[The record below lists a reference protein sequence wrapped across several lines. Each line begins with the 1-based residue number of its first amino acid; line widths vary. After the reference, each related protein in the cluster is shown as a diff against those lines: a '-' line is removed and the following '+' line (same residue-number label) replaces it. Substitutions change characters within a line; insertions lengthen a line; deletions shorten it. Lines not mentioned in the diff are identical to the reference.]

1 MGASY
6 KHHAILQR
14 LDVTHVNGGVPVF
27 YSHASFGNAA
37 DWENIPLLFAEPV
50 DGVLHHPESPAE
62 WAAVDNGETPIGF
75 RRAGYVRSA
84 HIPED
89 GAARL
94 EAELIL
100 EDEEA
105 ERLAKAGTLGI
116 STGVRALTDADGR
129 IVGEIRPNHVLLFAQ
144 GTCPN
149 CFPNDKGAMLM
160 NVTAD
165 TGVGVHTMTE
175 TNEFEL
181 SEKDRGF
188 FASLFEKMHKNTE
201 EASQAE
207 DLERQKAADLER
219 QNKELAAEVE
229 QLKNVIAA
237 RDKAEAE
244 AKEQAERDA
253 AWNGLKNS
261 LPAGWLGANESATR
275 TEFETNPAAFAGRIA
290 QHMTKLANAEQKPAG
305 SPSCGC
311 VKTAEEQLKNTLAEN
326 QKQIG
331 YTPME

>member
-27 YSHASFGNAA
+27 YSHESFGNAD
-37 DWENIPLLFAEPV
+37 DWENIPLLFAEPDV
-50 DGVLHHPESPAE
+50 GVLHHPESSAE
-62 WAAVDNGETPIGF
+62 WDATDDGAIPAGF
-75 RRAGYVRSA
+75 RYAGYVRSA
-84 HIPED
+84 YLPED

-116 STGVRALTDADGR
+116 STGVRARTDADGK
-129 IVGEIRPNHVLLFAQ
+129 ITGTVRPNHVLLFAQ
-144 GTCPN
+144 GACPN

-160 NVTAD
+160 NVLENTA
-165 TGVGVHTMTE
+165 GVHTMTD
-175 TNEFEL
+175 TKTEFEL

-188 FASLFEKMHKNTE
+188 FASLIEKMHKNTE
-201 EASQAE
+201 EPDQTE
-207 DLERQKAADLER
+207 DLTQKAAELER
-219 QNKELAAEVE
+219 RNKELAEELE

-244 AKEQAERDA
+244 AREQEKRDA

-261 LPAGWLGANESATR
+261 LPAGWLGENEAETR
-275 TEFETNPAAFAGRIA
+275 AAFETDPSKFAGRIA
-290 QHMTKLANAEQKPAG
+290 LHMAKLSNAEQKPEGNA
-305 SPSCGC
+305 SCGC
-311 VKTAEEQLKNTLAEN
+311 MKTAEERLQNTLAEN
-326 QKQIG
+326 QKKIG